1 MDTATEHRIITQ
13 GPMNVRDW
21 RVTCLCLERFVGPGA
36 KAAKALWEEH
46 VKEQSRSPNHR
57 PLPAVDDREG
67 DWCVTCGLPV
77 IWDPRRVEFQH
88 ERPKP

>member
-1 MDTATEHRIITQ
+1 VSERTE
-13 GPMNVRDW
+13 
-21 RVTCLCLERFVGPGA
+21 EGA
-36 KAAKALWEEH
+36 PEAAGLVA
-46 VKEQSRSPNHR
+46 NHR